1 MSGIK
6 REYKFLSSS
15 SDLVLLA
22 NKFYTKLIKKLLLI
36 KAFWISELPRREEI
50 PDPLDHTTV
59 FSISFV
65 W

>member
-6 REYKFLSSS
+6 REYKFLPSS

-22 NKFYTKLIKKLLLI
+22 NKFYTKLINKLLLI

-50 PDPLDHTTV
+50 LDPLDHTTV
-59 FSISFV
+59 FSILFV

>member
-36 KAFWISELPRREEI
+36 KVFWISELPRREEI